1 VVRVETETSPVVD
14 LRKIHKSFGD
24 HEVLQGVDLDV
35 SSGECVV
42 IFGRSGSG
50 KSTLLRCINLL
61 EEPTSGI
68 VEVGGVVYEAG
79 PSNRHRRRTV
89 REIRSRTGMVFQE
102 FNLFPH
108 LSVIENVVEAPTT
121 VKKMRRSEA
130 EELGMSFLE
139 VVGVAE
145 KRDQHP
151 IQLSGGQKQ
160 RVAIARA
167 LTMQPEVMLFDE
179 PTSALDPELIGEVLA
194 VMKNLALESNTT
206 MVVVTHE
213 MGFAREVADRMAFMH
228 EGNLIEEGHP
238 SELVGGAK
246 DPRTRRF
253 LEAVL

>member
-1 VVRVETETSPVVD
+1 MVTDTRPVVD
-14 LRKIHKSFGD
+14 LREIHKSFGH
-24 HEVLQGVDLDV
+24 HEVLKGVDLDV
-35 SSGECVV
+35 APGECVV

-61 EEPTSGI
+61 ELPTAGS
-68 VEVGGVVYEAG
+68 VEVDGIHYDAG
-79 PSNRHRRRTV
+79 PNNRQRRKAV
-89 REIRSRTGMVFQE
+89 HEIRLLTGMVFQE

-108 LSVIENVVEAPTT
+108 LSVIENVIEAPTT
-121 VKKMRRSEA
+121 VKKMPRREA
-130 EELGMSFLE
+130 EELGMGFLE
-139 VVGVAE
+139 KVGVAE

-167 LTMQPEVMLFDE
+167 LTMQPKVMLFDE

-194 VMKNLALESNTT
+194 VMKDLALEGGTT

-213 MGFAREVADRMAFMH
+213 MGFAREVSDRMAFMH
-228 EGNLIEEGHP
+228 EGSLIEEGP
-238 SELVGGAK
+238 PAELVGGAK